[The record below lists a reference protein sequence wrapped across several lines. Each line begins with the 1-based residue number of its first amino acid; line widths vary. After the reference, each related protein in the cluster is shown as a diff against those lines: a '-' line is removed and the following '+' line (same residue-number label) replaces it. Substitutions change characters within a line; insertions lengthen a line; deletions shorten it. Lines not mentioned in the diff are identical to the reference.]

1 MVGDV
6 MIACSVLMCHAPIVV
21 PGLGGARAA
30 ACSATTRAM
39 RRAARRLVEAQ
50 PDVIVVLS
58 PHAPRARQHW
68 QVADNSTL
76 RGDFG
81 AFGEPQVRVNLRGA
95 PEAGARLLACAE
107 ESGVRARAWTNQALD
122 HGALVP
128 LYFVQEADYRGQ
140 TLLLA
145 FPSDATEEAEHR
157 LGQLLTTT
165 AAAAGERWCVLASG
179 DMSHRLQVGAP
190 AGYHPR
196 AAEFDRAFVNALS
209 RRDYRAACNPDRT
222 LRALAAEDVVASVRV
237 AAAATHYSSHG
248 AALLHYEAPFG
259 VGYTEAVLNDH
270 SAPPTELLSV
280 ARRALE
286 RHTVAPDAD
295 LDTTLN
301 AMSARLPPVWRTPRP
316 VFVTLR
322 SNDGELRGC
331 VGQLTPAYPSL
342 VEEVA
347 HCAQSAA
354 SHDPRF
360 EPVRSDELP
369 GLKIEVSVLDEPEDV
384 SSAEQ
389 LDPGRYGVL
398 VRSESRLGVL
408 LPDIGGVETAAQQ
421 LAIARGKAGIAPDS
435 EVRVQRFLVRKV
447 ASG

>member
-1 MVGDV
+1 
-6 MIACSVLMCHAPIVV
+6 MCHAPIVV
-21 PGLGGARAA
+21 PGVGGARATE
-30 ACSATTRAM
+30 CIATTRAM

-68 QVADNSTL
+68 QVADNTSL

-81 AFGEPQVRVNLRGA
+81 AFGEPQLQVELPGA
-95 PEAGARLLACAE
+95 PEAAARLV
-107 ESGVRARAWTNQALD
+107 ESARECGVQARAWTSHELD

-128 LYFVQEADYRGQ
+128 LYFVQDAGYRGR

-145 FPSDATEEAEHR
+145 FPGHACDEDEHR
-157 LGQLLTTT
+157 LGQLLAAV

-179 DMSHRLQVGAP
+179 DLSHRLQVGAP

-196 AAEFDRAFVNALS
+196 AAEFDRAFVSALV
-209 RRDYRAACNPDRT
+209 RRDYRAACSPDRT

-237 AAAATHYSSHG
+237 AAAATDYSAQG
-248 AALLHYEAPFG
+248 AALLQYEAPFG

-270 SAPPTELLSV
+270 SAPPPELVSV

-286 RHTVAPDAD
+286 RQTGASDTD
-295 LDTTLN
+295 LDTTLD
-301 AMSARLPPVWRTPRP
+301 ALSARLPPVWRSPRP

-322 SNDGELRGC
+322 SNHGELRGC
-331 VGQLTPAYPSL
+331 VGQLKPAYPSL

-347 HCAQSAA
+347 HCARSAA

-360 EPVRSDELP
+360 DPVRSEELP

-384 SSAEQ
+384 SSADQ
-389 LDPGRYGVL
+389 LDPERYGVL

-408 LPDIGGVETAAQQ
+408 LPEVDGVETAEQQ
-421 LAIARGKAGIAPDS
+421 LAIARRKAGIAPDS
-435 EVRVQRFLVRKV
+435 EVHVQRFLVRKV